1 MSKHVKIIF
10 GSEETNMHHDLDIH
24 PIPEKVLYINDLT
37 IADTASYYESRKQYQ
52 KALTGEPRAN
62 GGILPDD
69 NVRIYVPLDLNANQI
84 LHRLHQI
91 YRVMGSPDDM
101 NESDFCVETGKI
113 IAQLEIYDQV
123 WVARDLKNAVKINS
137 LFIIISIMKWMFF
150 LYFFGQIRPYFI
162 PFLIFFFISHFPTDF
177 LDSDI

>member
-1 MSKHVKIIF
+1 
-10 GSEETNMHHDLDIH
+10 MHHDLDIH

-101 NESDFCVETGKI
+101 N
-113 IAQLEIYDQV
+113 
-123 WVARDLKNAVKINS
+123 
-137 LFIIISIMKWMFF
+137 
-150 LYFFGQIRPYFI
+150 
-162 PFLIFFFISHFPTDF
+162 
-177 LDSDI
+177 